1 MASVHDEL
9 AAVALAADDP
19 EGATAEL
26 AWAEQL
32 RREIGAPLPAAEQAA
47 RDQTLNQ
54 ARARLG
60 NTFPALTL
68 AGRSRSRH

>member
-26 AWAEQL
+26 ARAEQL
-32 RREIGAPLPAAEQAA
+32 RGEIGTPLPAAEQPA
-47 RDQTLNQ
+47 RDQTLSR
-54 ARARLG
+54 ARAQLG
-60 NTFPALTL
+60 STFPGLTL
-68 AGRSRSRH
+68 AGRPRSRY